1 MITRARGDILHRMT
15 ALADGTRGRLLL
27 ALERQELTVSELCAV
42 LQLPQSTVSR
52 HLRVLADDGWVGSR
66 PEGASR
72 RYRMEATQLD
82 QPARRLWNLVREQLS
97 ATPAAAQDAER
108 VRSILARR
116 RTRSQEFFASSA
128 GQWDRLR
135 SELFGQRFETFAL
148 LGLLD
153 PDWTVGDLG
162 CGTGLVSAALALFVR
177 SVVAVDASAAML
189 SAARKRLVGQR
200 NVELRSGD
208 LESLPIDDEALDA
221 AVLFLVL
228 HYVGEPQPV
237 LAEVHRVLKPH
248 GRLLVVDMMPHER
261 EHYRQEMGHVWLG
274 FDEDQLGGWA
284 SSEGFS
290 GYRYQPLPADPDA
303 KGPTLFAASARRS

>member
-1 MITRARGDILHRMT
+1 MT
-15 ALADGTRGRLLL
+15 ALADATRGRLLL
-27 ALERQELTVSELCAV
+27 ALERQELTVSELCAA

-52 HLRVLADDGWVGSR
+52 HLKVLADGGWVGSR

-72 RYRMEATQLD
+72 RYRMATAQLD

-97 ATPAAAQDAER
+97 TTPAATRDTER
-108 VRSILARR
+108 VRSVLARR
-116 RTRSQEFFASSA
+116 QTRSQEFFASSA

-135 SELFGQRFETFAL
+135 SELFGHRFETFAL

-162 CGTGLVSAALALFVR
+162 CGTGLVSAALAPFVR
-177 SVVAVDASAAML
+177 GVVAVDASAAML
-189 SAARKRLVGQR
+189 GAARKRLAGQH
-200 NVELRSGD
+200 NVDLRSGD
-208 LESLPIDDEALDA
+208 LESLPLDDETLDA

-228 HYVGEPQPV
+228 HYLAEPRQV
-237 LAEVHRVLKPH
+237 LAEVHRVLKPD

-274 FDEDQLGGWA
+274 FADDQLGEWVSA
-284 SSEGFS
+284 EGFR
-290 GYRYQPLPADPDA
+290 GFRYQGLPADPEA
-303 KGPTLFAASARRS
+303 KGPTLFAASARRT